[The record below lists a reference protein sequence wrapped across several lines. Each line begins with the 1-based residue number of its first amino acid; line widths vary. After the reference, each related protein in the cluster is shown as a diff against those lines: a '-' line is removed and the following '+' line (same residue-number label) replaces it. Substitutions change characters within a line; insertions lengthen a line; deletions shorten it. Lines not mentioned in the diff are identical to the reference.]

1 MDLQK
6 LILEKEIALTT
17 FEVRN
22 SADQLC
28 ELLSLEFKEIG
39 SSGDYFGLS
48 ELLEDLPDEQDW
60 HCHIQEVEFNQITP
74 DVVHLVYL
82 ALIKQH
88 ESDSGTY
95 SRRSSI
101 WRKEG
106 SNWKMWFHQ
115 GTKLALFE

>member
-6 LILEKEIALTT
+6 VILEKEIALTT

-22 SADQLC
+22 NADLQC

-39 SSGDYFGLS
+39 ASGDYFGLR
-48 ELLEDLPDEQDW
+48 ELVEDLPDDQSW
-60 HCHIQEVEFNQITP
+60 HCHIQDVEYRQIAP
-74 DVVHLVYL
+74 DVIQLVYI
-82 ALIKQH
+82 ALIKRD
-88 ESDSGTY
+88 ESDTGTY

-115 GTKLALFE
+115 GTKVALSD